1 MSSDSNTVVFQKSG
15 GINTVYSLFY
25 TYNYTGAE
33 SVSSYALPFA
43 GFTFVP
49 VVDDIQDRISR
60 KKLVWDFG
68 DGTTVE
74 TVTARHA
81 YKKPG
86 SYKVSC
92 YLYDSAGESYYDSY
106 SVTVDVYN
114 FVNDT
119 IKLQTTT
126 NILTAS
132 KFTDPITVT
141 RTNSLYTH
149 VYNKPDLTIIPYAS
163 GFPSETNFFDA
174 GINLNHYGHLYP
186 YSSFYVRE
194 TNSRGVTEFVE
205 ISSFKT
211 SNTPLFCRLSST
223 EIVFCN
229 PKDTGALFCGTS
241 GVADV
246 YFKSDTAD
254 SNQLNLMFGFEAE
267 SLSEYSN
274 TTTVGMSSQVL
285 PNNDFARLSITANGV
300 ESEGTSD
307 TVFNINKN
315 KFSNA
320 PISFVIRAK
329 SADNFTNKSG
339 PLLNNTVIQLT
350 DGSIFYPI
358 TATFNNVGVET
369 LSSGSFLKGEFII
382 DTQTTLNNVYLI
394 ALTSFVSN
402 NKTFFITGS
411 SATFNIYPEQNIYN
425 IAKHGEDIDMAR
437 RFKEISFQPLFLDLH
452 NLYNEFLANTFGDI
466 NSDQTSIGKVTYE
479 KISNFV
485 SNTSISDYANVQNL
499 ISLLRQ
505 YNTSSIEFN
514 TQNYRYPA
522 AISRLVDLLSIKK
535 TKLFGNINTFNE
547 NFDSFGYEN
556 SDFYGKNLGPQ
567 ISIEDDITPGA
578 NIVSY
583 EKYSK
588 VYNVLNTFLP
598 GLSSYKIAD
607 YDSSWGWGLLL
618 PSNTTGSDINNY
630 YTFYQ
635 HISTLEGDVQDS
647 IINFKDE
654 NNTLSSNLSSYKE
667 WEEVDGVIANILL
680 YEFYKKLNLFNAGIT
695 GNTTLPID
703 IVVPDWLQ
711 LNQNYETWSNLF
723 NYFSALN
730 STT

>member
-1 MSSDSNTVVFQKSG
+1 MSSDSNTVVFQRSG

-49 VVDDIQDRISR
+49 VVDDIQDKISR

-92 YLYDSAGESYYDSY
+92 YLYDRAGESYYDSY

-114 FVNDT
+114 FINDT

-132 KFTDPITVT
+132 KFTEPITVT

-149 VYNKPDLTIIPYAS
+149 VYNDSNLTIIPYAS
-163 GFPSETNFFDA
+163 GFAPETNFFDT

-186 YSSFYVRE
+186 YSSFYIRE
-194 TNSRGVTEFVE
+194 TNFRDITEFVE

-211 SNTPLFCRLSST
+211 SNTPLFCRLSGT
-223 EIVFCN
+223 EIVFCD
-229 PKDTGALFCGTS
+229 PKDPGALFCGSS
-241 GVADV
+241 GVTDV
-246 YFKSDTAD
+246 YFKSDTVN
-254 SNQLNLMFGFEAE
+254 NQVNLMFGFEAE
-267 SLSEYSN
+267 SLSNYSN
-274 TTTVGMSSQVL
+274 TTTVGLSTRVL
-285 PNNDFARLSITANGV
+285 PNNDFARLSITANGI

-315 KFSNA
+315 KFSNT

-329 SADNFTNKSG
+329 SSDNFTNKSG
-339 PLLNNTVIQLT
+339 PLLNNTDIVLT
-350 DGSIFYPI
+350 NGTLFYPI
-358 TATFNNVGVET
+358 TATSNTIGVET
-369 LSSGSFLKGEFII
+369 LSSGTFLKGEFIVN
-382 DTQTTLNNVYLI
+382 TQTTLNNVYLVAI
-394 ALTSFVSN
+394 TSFVSD

-411 SATFNIYPEQNIYN
+411 SSTFDIYPEQNIYN
-425 IAKHGEDIDMAR
+425 IAKRGEDIDMAR

-452 NLYNEFLANTFGDI
+452 NLYNEFLTNTFGDI

-485 SNTSISDYANVQNL
+485 SNTSISDYSNIENL
-499 ISLLRQ
+499 ISLLKQ
-505 YNTSSIEFN
+505 YNTSSIQFN

-547 NFDSFGYEN
+547 NFISFGYTN
-556 SDFYGKNLGPQ
+556 NDLYGKNLGLQ
-567 ISIEDDITPGA
+567 ISIDDDIIPGA

-583 EKYSK
+583 EKFGEVYS
-588 VYNVLNTFLP
+588 VHNTFLP
-598 GLSSYKIAD
+598 GLSSYKIRD

-618 PSNTTGSDINNY
+618 PDNTTGNDINNY

-635 HISTLEGDVQDS
+635 HISTPDGDVQDS
-647 IINFKDE
+647 IINFDDP
-654 NNTLSSNLSSYKE
+654 NNTLSSSLSSYRE
-667 WEEVDGVIANILL
+667 WEEVDGIIANILL
-680 YEFYKKLNLFNAGIT
+680 YEFYKKLNLFNVGIT
-695 GNTTLPID
+695 GTIIQPLS
-703 IVVPDWLQ
+703 VVAPAWPELEDYSSWAAAI
-711 LNQNYETWSNLF
+711 NYEYNL
-723 NYFSALN
+723 NL
-730 STT
+730 